1 MFKLDAVNGF
11 QIFVVLRFSSVILIS
26 IAMAKLGL
34 PLAEIGV
41 YEALMLVGATFT
53 FFWMTGFMNGI
64 LPTYPTLSE
73 EERPAFVFNIFILLV
88 AVSALVTGL
97 MWCFRDSLTQLM
109 TNFKTLPYFHWL
121 CLYLAVNL
129 PTFMVEYLYILLNK
143 PKPIIEFGLFSFG
156 GHFLVVILPL
166 LFGWSMEWAFIGLF
180 LLAIAKY
187 FWLVPLLI
195 KYSRVNWKFKRLVP
209 YFALAFPIVIYTFV
223 GGVMTYIDGTIIM
236 KYFDESQFAIY
247 RIGAREFPL
256 SLALLTAMSTALV
269 FNISEHLQ
277 SGLEQIKHR
286 TSKLMLPLFG
296 LSILLMFISP
306 IAYPIVFRADFAD
319 SAWVFN
325 VYLLVLINRILLPQT
340 ILIGLKKTKIIV
352 VTSLIETTLNL
363 GLSLILIQYL
373 GLVGVALAT
382 MIAFTV
388 EKIIL
393 VTYCSTQ
400 LNIGL
405 SQYIDVKRYSLYSV
419 LLVGSYFLSQMVF

>member
-11 QIFVVLRFSSVILIS
+11 QIFVVLRFSFVILIS

-53 FFWMTGFMNGI
+53 FFWMTGLMNGI

-73 EERPAFVFNIFILLV
+73 EEQPAFIFNVFVLLI
-88 AVSALVTGL
+88 AASALVTGS
-97 MWCFRDSLTQLM
+97 MWCFRDSLTQMM
-109 TNFKTLPYFHWL
+109 TNFQTLPYFHWL
-121 CLYLAVNL
+121 CLYLLLNL
-129 PTFMVEYLYILLNK
+129 PTFIVEYLYILLNK
-143 PKPIIEFGLFSFG
+143 PKPIIGFGLFSFG
-156 GHFLVVILPL
+156 GQFLVVILPL
-166 LFGWSMEWAFIGLF
+166 LFGWSMEWAFIGLVV
-180 LLAIAKY
+180 LAAAKY

-195 KYSRVNWKFKRLVP
+195 KYSRVDWKFQRLLP
-209 YFALAFPIVIYTFV
+209 YFALAFPIIIYTFV

-236 KYFDESQFAIY
+236 KYFDESQFAVY

-269 FNISEHLQ
+269 FNISEHLK

-286 TSKLMLPLFG
+286 TSQLMLPLFG
-296 LSILLMFISP
+296 ASILLMFISP

-340 ILIGLKKTKIIV
+340 ILIGLKKTKIIL

-388 EKIIL
+388 EKVIL
-393 VTYCSTQ
+393 VTYCSMK
-400 LNIGL
+400 LKIGL
-405 SQYIDVKRYSLYSV
+405 SQYIDVKRYALYSL
-419 LLVGSYFLSQMVF
+419 LLVSSYFLSQMVF